1 MRALPLGQEL
11 RPRDGLVTMSPTN
24 ALRFDAPRAIVHG
37 GGCRRQLPRLVRE
50 LGGTRVLLVT
60 DPGVVRLGVADEI
73 AGLLTADGLEVAVFD
88 CVQPDPTDT
97 NVADGV
103 AALLEHGSD
112 LVVALGGGSPIDVA
126 KVIAI
131 RPANPAPLPDFM
143 GLHKIAHAG
152 LPVIAV
158 PTTAGTGSEA
168 TKVAVITD
176 TTRQVKMM
184 MASRPLLPSA
194 AVVDFELSLSMP
206 RGLTA
211 AVGVDTLTHGIEAY
225 VSRHANALSDPIAL
239 QCISLCARHLLAAW
253 RTPDDRTAREGM
265 MLAATLGGLAF
276 SNSSVALVHGMSRP
290 LGAVFHLP
298 HGLSNAVL
306 LPTVTRFS
314 IESAPERYA
323 TVARTIGCVGHTA
336 LPSASAEVLIGWLEA
351 LNSSLGLPRLS
362 GCRGMD
368 RAQFDAH
375 VAKMAED
382 ALASGS
388 PGNNPRVPDA
398 AAIVSLYR
406 KAW

>member
-1 MRALPLGQEL
+1 MNPK
-11 RPRDGLVTMSPTN
+11 N
-24 ALRFDAPRAIVHG
+24 ALRFDAPRTIVHG

-50 LGGTRVLLVT
+50 LGGTRVLLIT
-60 DPGVVRLGVADEI
+60 DPGVVRLGIADEMT
-73 AGLLTADGLEVAVFD
+73 ALLIADGIEVAVFD
-88 CVQPDPTDT
+88 RIQPDPTDT

-103 AALLEHGSD
+103 EALMTHRAD

-126 KVIAI
+126 KVVAV
-131 RPANPAPLPDFM
+131 RPTNPGPLPDFM
-143 GLHKIAHAG
+143 GLHKIAYPG

-176 TTRQVKMM
+176 TSRHVKMM

-206 RGLTA
+206 RALTA

-225 VSRHANALSDPIAL
+225 VSRHANALTDPIAL
-239 QCISLCARHLLAAW
+239 QCISLCARHLFSAW
-253 RTPDDRTAREGM
+253 QTPEDRQAREGM

-290 LGAVFHLP
+290 LGAIFHLP
-298 HGLSNAVL
+298 HGLSNALL

-314 IESAPERYA
+314 IDSSLERYA
-323 TVARTIGCVGHTA
+323 TIAQTVGCSGSTA
-336 LPSASAEVLIGWLEA
+336 LPSASAIALVDWLED
-351 LNSSLGLPRLS
+351 LNASLELPRLS
-362 GCRGMD
+362 GCPGVN
-368 RAQFDAH
+368 RARFDAH
-375 VAKMAED
+375 LAKMAED

-388 PGNNPRVPDA
+388 PGNNPHIPDA

-406 KAW
+406 EAW

>member
-1 MRALPLGQEL
+1 MHST
-11 RPRDGLVTMSPTN
+11 DT
-24 ALRFDAPRAIVHG
+24 LRFDAPRAILHG

-60 DPGVVRLGVADEI
+60 DPGVAQLGVADEVV
-73 AGLLTADGLEVAVFD
+73 GLLVADGLEVAVFD
-88 CVQPDPTDT
+88 RVQPDPTDM

-103 AALLEHGSD
+103 KALTAHRAD
-112 LVVALGGGSPIDVA
+112 LVLALGGGSPIDVA

-131 RPANPAPLPDFM
+131 RTANPDPLPDFM
-143 GLHKIAHAG
+143 GLHKIANAG
-152 LPVIAV
+152 LPLIAV

-176 TTRQVKMM
+176 TSRQVKMM

-211 AVGVDTLTHGIEAY
+211 AVGVDTLTHGIESY
-225 VSRHANALSDPIAL
+225 VSRHANALTDPIAL
-239 QCISLCARHLLAAW
+239 QCVSLCARHLPAAW

-323 TVARTIGCVGHTA
+323 TIARTIGCIGPTA
-336 LPSASAEVLIGWLEA
+336 PPSAATAALIGWLET
-351 LNSSLGLPRLS
+351 LNASLELPRLS

-368 RAQFDAH
+368 RLQFDAQ

-388 PGNNPRVPDA
+388 PGNNPRVPDVT
-398 AAIVSLYR
+398 AIVSLYR
-406 KAW
+406 EVW